1 MYSIIDVPISS
12 HAKSSS
18 DTTSRSTNKAN
29 GEASEALM
37 ITSTSLPAYRFEN
50 IGLPEAWSE
59 PRQLYKLILW
69 LFHKS

>member
-18 DTTSRSTNKAN
+18 DSSGRSTNKVN
-29 GEASEALM
+29 GEALM